1 MEDASMTKT
10 ERVRLIA
17 VLIFFSAISLS
28 GSSYAQQTVSGEW
41 FGVESFTSVV
51 YINDQIVGESSGIN
65 VPAYLAVDFYGTYYG
80 ARMIFSI
87 GDFSGDDFG
96 FVGYAMPL
104 TFGPQGA
111 EGSANI
117 YGGNGSAEANFDLT
131 YQAILSDGSIDTS
144 GGFAVADIDDVS
156 FNSDLSTYTV
166 SFASFESV
174 SVPEP
179 SSLVLAASGI
189 LMVSIFASIRG
200 FTGR

>member
-10 ERVRLIA
+10 QRVRLIA
-17 VLIFFSAISLS
+17 VLIFYSAISLP
-28 GSSYAQQTVSGEW
+28 GSSYAQQTVSGVW

-65 VPAYLAVDFYGTYYG
+65 VPAYLAVEFYGSYYG
-80 ARMIFSI
+80 SEMAISI
-87 GDFSGDDFG
+87 RDFSGDDIG
-96 FVGYAMPL
+96 FVGFAYPQ

-111 EGSANI
+111 EGYANL

-131 YQAILSDGSIDTS
+131 YQAILLDGSIDTS
-144 GGFAVADIDDVS
+144 GGFAVADI
-156 FNSDLSTYTV
+156 NDLSYNSNSGSYTV
-166 SFASFESV
+166 SFASFQSV

-189 LMVSIFASIRG
+189 LIVSIFAWMRG